1 MCGTSAG
8 HASGPFLCMLNQ
20 SLGIAGAAWVVQ
32 GSGFAPRTS
41 VTVSLTWN
49 SPPDLTPNQ
58 TFRHTAQDKP
68 LVGPDGTV
76 RLDISKLFPGSLRLG
91 QFIVK
96 ATGPGGSGTST
107 EFIVIPG
114 P

>member
-1 MCGTSAG
+1 
-8 HASGPFLCMLNQ
+8 MLNM
-20 SLGIAGAAWVVQ
+20 SKGTISAAWLVQ

-49 SPPDLTPNQ
+49 SPPNFTPNQ
-58 TFRHTAQDKP
+58 TFHHTAQVKP

-76 RLDISKLFPGSLRLG
+76 RLDINKLFPGSLQLG
-91 QFIVK
+91 EFIVEV
-96 ATGPGGSGTST
+96 TGPGGSGAST
-107 EFIVIPG
+107 IFIVIPG